1 MTDKT
6 QIVAE
11 DLAAKSLLVKLAQTY
26 EIDPTKIKDVLKNTA
41 FRQTGRDRREI
52 TDEQMAAL
60 AIVSNQYGLNPFTAE
75 IYAFPAKN
83 GAIVPMVGLNGW
95 TRMINQHPE
104 FDGMEFVDIGRINTR
119 EQAKKKDPFDKSKDP
134 DMETV
139 TRDCPDG
146 ISCTI
151 HRRDRN
157 HSTSVTEWYDE
168 CYRATDPWREMPRR
182 MLRHKAMVQCARLAF
197 SFVGVYDEDEGERI
211 IEAESV
217 IVETASGDHSGG
229 TAAAV
234 NDALKVGDQTEDIE
248 DAAIVEDEEESDAA
262 APDDGYTGENG
273 TIELLS
279 MVESSKTAEQ
289 LDVVRSLNQQRKA
302 SPPDK
307 SKVTQALTARFKVI
321 SEGE

>member
-6 QIVAE
+6 TQVVAE
-11 DLAAKSLLVKLAQTY
+11 DLAARSLLVKLAQTY

-95 TRMINQHPE
+95 ARMINQHPE
-104 FDGMEFVDIGRINTR
+104 YDGMEFADEGQAGLRTQEKKRDYQGNKDVDVDIVTR
-119 EQAKKKDPFDKSKDP
+119 E
-134 DMETV
+134 
-139 TRDCPDG
+139 CPDG
-146 ISCTI
+146 ITCTI
-151 HRRDRN
+151 YRKDRD
-157 HSTSVTEWYDE
+157 HPTKVTEWYGE

-234 NDALKVGDQTEDIE
+234 NDALKGGDQAEDIE
-248 DAAIVEDEEESDAA
+248 DADIVEDGEETDAA
-262 APDDGYTGENG
+262 TPYTGEKG
-273 TIELLS
+273 TTELLS
-279 MVESSKTAEQ
+279 MVESSATAEQ
-289 LDVVRSLNQQRKA
+289 LDEVRSLNQERKA

-307 SKVTQALTARFKVI
+307 SKVTKAIAARFKAMTG
-321 SEGE
+321 GE